1 MLSRVAGL
9 DYRKEYEMKIDPKG
23 RASVPKEVRTSLSDK
38 FGVSEL
44 IVVRMTTNDCSG
56 LWVFPPEMHQKF
68 QEKIA
73 SSSTSSKPALKRI
86 YDYHEAVTFDSLGRL
101 SLPRRFRTWAS
112 LDGDGPS
119 GKDIV
124 VIHKHDRLEIWNL
137 TIYDKVLAADRA
149 ALSVDQSFVDSL
161 DEL

>member
-1 MLSRVAGL
+1 M
-9 DYRKEYEMKIDPKG
+9 DHRKEYEMKVDPKG
-23 RASVPKEVRTSLSDK
+23 RASVPKGVRESLLSE
-38 FGVSEL
+38 FGDGEL
-44 IVVRMTTNDCSG
+44 VVVRMVTNDLSG
-56 LWVFPPEMHQKF
+56 LWVFPLEMHEKF
-68 QEKIA
+68 QEKVA
-73 SSSTSSKPALKRI
+73 SASTSSKSALKRI
-86 YDYHEAVTFDSLGRL
+86 YDYYEKVTFDSLGRL

-124 VIHKHDRLEIWNL
+124 VIHKKDRLEIWDL
-137 TIYDKVLAADRA
+137 ATYDKVLAADRA

>member
-1 MLSRVAGL
+1 M

-23 RASVPKEVRTSLSDK
+23 RASVPKGVRESLSDE
-38 FGVSEL
+38 FGVGEL
-44 IVVRMTTNDCSG
+44 IVVRMITNDYSG

-73 SSSTSSKPALKRI
+73 SPSTSSKAALKRI
-86 YDYHEAVTFDSLGRL
+86 YDYYEKITFDSLGRL
-101 SLPRRFRTWAS
+101 SLPRRFRTLAS
-112 LDGDGPS
+112 LDGEGQS

-124 VIHKHDRLEIWNL
+124 VIHKKDRLEIWDL
-137 TIYDKVLAADRA
+137 ATYDKVLAADRA
-149 ALSVDQSFVDSL
+149 VLSVDQSFVDSL